1 MSELEKFFYPRSVVV
16 IGASRKPGHVGN
28 VIAANFAKKFKGD
41 VYFVNP
47 KGGELF
53 GKPLYKSIDEIPAD
67 EIDMAVIVVPARI
80 VPAVMRE
87 LPKKKVKAVVVIS
100 GGFAEVGRKD
110 LQDEIVRIA
119 REHGM
124 RIIGPNCIGV
134 YVPES
139 GVDTIFLPDEKLKR
153 PGDGH
158 TAFITQSG
166 AFGASFLDYIA
177 HMGRGISKF
186 ISFGNAADVNEVDLL
201 DYLKDDEKTRVIAA
215 YLEGFR
221 DGRGFFEAA
230 KEATKKKPVIVI
242 KANRNPAGA
251 KAAKSHTAALATDD
265 AVVDGMFKQARVIR
279 AITRDEAYDY
289 ILAFELMNRPVKG
302 KRVQVVTNG
311 GGAGVMTCDA
321 IGDYGLEL
329 AELSEETY
337 KKLRETFPDF
347 YVVGNPVDIT
357 GSARSQDYIVAL
369 KHVIPDPNNDAII
382 LIVLPSVPALDLEEL
397 KKGLEEEI
405 IPLMKEYK
413 KPIFAVSMGGEQAE
427 DLKKRLISK
436 GIPTYDEPDKAVR
449 ALSTYIN
456 YRLNKEERFL

>member
-1 MSELEKFFYPRSVVV
+1 MSELEKFFYPKSVVI
-16 IGASRKPGHVGN
+16 IGASRKPGSVGH
-28 VIAANFAKKFKGD
+28 VIAENFAKRFKGE
-41 VYFVNP
+41 VYYVNP

-53 GKPLYKSIDEIPAD
+53 GRPLYKSIDEIPAD
-67 EIDMAVIVVPARI
+67 EIDMAVIVIPAKY

-100 GGFAEVGRKD
+100 GGFAEIGEEGKKR
-110 LQDEIVRIA
+110 QEEIVKIA

-134 YVPES
+134 YVPDS
-139 GVDTIFLPDEKLKR
+139 GVDTIFLPEEKLKR
-153 PGDGH
+153 PGKGH

-166 AFGASFLDYIA
+166 AFGASFLDYMA

-186 ISFGNAADVNEVDLL
+186 VSFGNAADVNEVDLL
-201 DYLKDDEKTRVIAA
+201 NYLKDDEETRVIAA

-221 DGRGFFEAA
+221 DGRGFYEAA

-242 KANRNPAGA
+242 KANRNPMGA

-265 AVVDGMFKQARVIR
+265 AVVQGMFRQANVIR
-279 AITRDEAYDY
+279 AMNRDEAYDY
-289 ILAFELMNRPVKG
+289 ILAFELLTRPVNG
-302 KRVQVVTNG
+302 KRVQIVTNG
-311 GGAGVMTCDA
+311 GGAGVMTSDA
-321 IGDYGLEL
+321 IGDYGLEM

-337 KKLRETFPDF
+337 KKLRETFPEF
-347 YVVGNPVDIT
+347 YVVGNPIDVT
-357 GSARSQDYIVAL
+357 GSAKAEDYIIAL

-405 IPLMKEYK
+405 IPLMKQYK
-413 KPIFAVSMGGEQAE
+413 KPIFAVSMGGEQAAE
-427 DLKKRLISK
+427 FKKRLISK

-449 ALSTYIN
+449 ALSAYIN
-456 YRLNKEERFL
+456 YRLNK